1 MCALLIGSLC
11 CPHKR
16 LVLGISYV
24 CFRSE
29 TPHLVKGSIC
39 VHTEIYLHKGSSP
52 ELDVPLL
59 FYVEVLGF
67 ERLEGDAVSLHDMA
81 A

>member
-1 MCALLIGSLC
+1 MPCPLEVCAVHTKGLCWVLVMCALDLKPPIWS
-11 CPHKR
+11 KAQ
-16 LVLGISYV
+16 SV
-24 CFRSE
+24 CIQ
-29 TPHLVKGSIC
+29 KI
-39 VHTEIYLHKGSSP
+39 LHKGSSP

-67 ERLEGDAVSLHDMA
+67 ERLEGAVSLHDMA

>member
-1 MCALLIGSLC
+1 M
-11 CPHKR
+11 
-16 LVLGISYV
+16 
-24 CFRSE
+24 
-29 TPHLVKGSIC
+29 
-39 VHTEIYLHKGSSP
+39 HTEIYLHKGSSP

-67 ERLEGDAVSLHDMA
+67 ERLEGAVSLHDMA